1 MPRPGSIFTLDRRS
15 INIQSADSI
24 LSAYIQSFGLSGG
37 FSSVRLCPRIQR
49 DLSLLRDH
57 NMRGNMGLTPLLLF
71 IMRLSEVY
79 SGHSLQYYHTAVSVP
94 GHGLPVYISVGYVDG
109 IEISHYRSDDSRAVP
124 VAPWM
129 QKVEDPGYWE
139 RDTQIGKSN
148 EASYKVDMNTLM
160 KRYNQTGGFHSYQRM
175 HGCELRDDGSI
186 RGYWQY
192 GFDGKDFLALDT
204 ERWVYIALTDQAQ
217 VSAQKWNSPELR
229 AGERRKNYLEN
240 ICIPWLRIHLKNGQ
254 EELERRGVCRVWGRG
269 WRGEVCAG
277 YGGGAGEERCVQGMG
292 EELER
297 RGVCRV
303 WGRSWR
309 GEVCAGYGGGA
320 GEERCVQGMGEE
332 LERRGVCRVWG
343 RSWRGEVCAG
353 YGGGAG
359 EERCVQG
366 MGEELER
373 RGVCRVWGRSWRGE
387 VCVCRVWGR
396 SWRGE
401 VCAGYGGGAGEER
414 CVQGMGE
421 GLERR
426 GVCRVWGRGWRGEVC
441 AGYGGGAGEERCGGG
456 AGGGCRGHAKVGSL

>member
-254 EELERRGVCRVWGRG
+254 EELERRVRP
-269 WRGEVCAG
+269 EVKVSSRPSGSAMKLHCQV
-277 YGGGAGEERCVQGMG
+277 YGFHPRDVDVTWKKNGMDIPSDEAKQVLPNSDGTYQLRASVEVTPEDGASYSCHVDHSSLDEPL
-292 EELER
+292 LEM
-297 RGVCRV
+297 
-303 WGRSWR
+303 W
-309 GEVCAGYGGGA
+309 
-320 GEERCVQGMGEE
+320 
-332 LERRGVCRVWG
+332 
-343 RSWRGEVCAG
+343 
-353 YGGGAG
+353 
-359 EERCVQG
+359 
-366 MGEELER
+366 
-373 RGVCRVWGRSWRGE
+373 
-387 VCVCRVWGR
+387 
-396 SWRGE
+396 
-401 VCAGYGGGAGEER
+401 
-414 CVQGMGE
+414 
-421 GLERR
+421 
-426 GVCRVWGRGWRGEVC
+426 
-441 AGYGGGAGEERCGGG
+441 
-456 AGGGCRGHAKVGSL
+456 GSLLLSLYGDLLPLSYSLFNASSHNTFTDTLSLENPDTLHLCTS